1 MYICLCRGISESAIK
16 RLGEEGVLCP
26 NALAC
31 ELGLN
36 EPDCC
41 GRCLKNI
48 ERLTAIAQGQT
59 RAVAG

>member
-26 NALAC
+26 NALAR

-59 RAVAG
+59 RSVAG